1 MPRFRDRV
9 DNYLKNSSSEAE
21 NIILQYIQQDRV
33 PQEDEQWVYTLLEK
47 AKNPNMKLNSLM
59 WLSAKGKYLEQVS
72 KLLET
77 SETEINFP

>member
-33 PQEDEQWVYTLLEK
+33 PQEDEQWVYTLTGK
-47 AKNPNMKLNSLM
+47 AKTP
-59 WLSAKGKYLEQVS
+59 
-72 KLLET
+72 
-77 SETEINFP
+77 I